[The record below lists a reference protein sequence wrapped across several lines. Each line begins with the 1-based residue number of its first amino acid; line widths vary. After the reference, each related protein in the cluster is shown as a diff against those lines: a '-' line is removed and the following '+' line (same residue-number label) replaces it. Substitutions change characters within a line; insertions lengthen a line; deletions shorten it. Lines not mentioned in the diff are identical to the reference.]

1 VPGEEDP
8 VRTASAVI
16 IRSFITAV
24 LGAAALTSACTKD
37 KDPVVPDPTVTSVSI
52 SGGNTVTVGQ
62 TLQLSATANFS
73 NNSNQSVTNTAT
85 WESATTGIA
94 TVNSSGLVTG
104 VAPGS
109 SDIRARFQNVTGTLG
124 VTVNAAPN
132 PNPVARFTV
141 MGPQANDVDTCRLSA
156 GGDID
161 CTFDGNT
168 STGGAGGAINQWS
181 WRFDVGGN
189 SGGPIARDTATFN
202 PSTDCPGYFKV
213 KPPQTGPG
221 FTQMVVKLI
230 VRNAAGVF
238 SAETVNNNVKLITNN
253 QCGIGF

>member
-1 VPGEEDP
+1 
-8 VRTASAVI
+8 VRAASSI
-16 IRSFITAV
+16 IFRSFIAAV
-24 LGAAALTSACTKD
+24 LGAVALTSACTKD
-37 KDPVVPDPTVTSVSI
+37 ERPSKTLNSVTV
-52 SGGNTVTVGQ
+52 SGASTVTVGQ
-62 TLQLSATANFS
+62 TVQFSATANFS
-73 NNSNQSVTNTAT
+73 DNSTENVTTTAT
-85 WESATTGIA
+85 WESSNTGLATVSNTGVATGIA
-94 TVNSSGLVTG
+94 
-104 VAPGS
+104 AGS
-109 SDIRARFQNVTGTLG
+109 VEIRARSQNATGTAPLL
-124 VTVNAAPN
+124 VNAVVPPPDPN
-132 PNPVARFTV
+132 PIARFSV

-161 CTFDGNT
+161 CTFNGSA
-168 STGGAGGAINQWS
+168 STGGSGGNINQWS

-189 SGGPIARDTATFN
+189 SGGPIARDSATFN